1 MSPGREETDNRM
13 KTILIT
19 GGSGMVGKR
28 LSELLIEKGYRVIW
42 LSRERYV
49 KAQIPR
55 YRWDYRKGEIDT
67 EAVEQ
72 ADVIIHLA
80 GSNLGD
86 GSWTRL
92 KKQKIVESR
101 VQTAKLLLETVKRMD
116 KKPEAFISASAVG
129 FYGQQT
135 GERIFTEEDNPPS
148 SDFLSRT
155 CRKWEAEAF
164 RFREELGIRTVALRT
179 AFVISRESEA
189 FGKMVL
195 PTRFGLGAPL
205 GSGKQHLSW
214 IHIDDLCRLYLK
226 AVGDNSMQGVYNA
239 VAPEFKTNVGFMRM
253 LAKEMKRPFFMPPLP
268 AFLLR
273 VFMGQSADMILY
285 GSRIS
290 SQKVRDAGY
299 EFVYPTAKEAI
310 KATLQAMK
318 KGKRN

>member
-1 MSPGREETDNRM
+1 M

-28 LSELLIEKGYRVIW
+28 LSELLIEKGYKVIW

-101 VQTAKLLLETVKRMD
+101 VQTAKLLLETVKKMD

-129 FYGQQT
+129 FYGQET
-135 GERIFTEEDNPPS
+135 GEKIFTEEDNPAD

-164 RFREELGIRTVALRT
+164 RFRDELGIRTVALRT
-179 AFVISRESEA
+179 AFVISKESEA
-189 FGKMVL
+189 FGKMLL
-195 PTRFGLGAPL
+195 PTRFGLGAPQ
-205 GSGKQHLSW
+205 GSGKQYLSW
-214 IHIDDLCRLYLK
+214 IHIEDISRLYLK
-226 AVGDNSMQGVYNA
+226 AVEDSSMQGVYNA
-239 VAPEFKTNVGFMRM
+239 VAPEFITNAGFMKA
-253 LAKEMKRPFFMPPLP
+253 LAKEMKRPFLMPPIP
-268 AFLLR
+268 AFLIRL
-273 VFMGQSADMILY
+273 FMGQAADMILY

-290 SQKVRDAGY
+290 SQKVIDTGY
-299 EFVYPTAKEAI
+299 AFTYPSVQEAI
-310 KATLQAMK
+310 KATLQSMREKDDNPKNK
-318 KGKRN
+318 KIKR